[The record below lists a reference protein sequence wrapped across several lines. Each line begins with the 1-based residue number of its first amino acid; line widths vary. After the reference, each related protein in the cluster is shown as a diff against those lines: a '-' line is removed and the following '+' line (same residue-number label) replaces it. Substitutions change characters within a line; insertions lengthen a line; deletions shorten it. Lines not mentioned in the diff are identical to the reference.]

1 MTAKFLR
8 ATNLHQA
15 GDIRHGFFSNVGGV
29 SDGIYSSLN
38 CGYGSGDDFNNVKR
52 NRELVAEALEST
64 ADYLF
69 TPHQVHSAT
78 AVIADKP
85 WAHGEAPEADAIV
98 TNVPGLRI
106 GILSADCTPLLFADP
121 EAKVVGA
128 AHSGWKGAING
139 VAQDTIEKMESLG
152 AVRERIQIA
161 IGPTISQNNY
171 EVGSEYEDNFLKASP
186 ENADFFKQGPNGK
199 AHFDLP
205 GYIARRLEQSG
216 IDKKNVEILNIC
228 TYSND
233 SLFFSYRRTVHQK
246 LADYGR
252 QISAIGLK

>member
-8 ATNLHQA
+8 TTNLHQA
-15 GDIRHGFFSNVGGV
+15 SDVRHGFFTTAGGV
-29 SDGIYSSLN
+29 SDDIYKSLN
-38 CGYGSGDDFNNVKR
+38 CGYGSGDKFENVKQ
-52 NRELVAEALEST
+52 NRERVAQALEST
-64 ADYLF
+64 VDCLF

-106 GILSADCTPLLFADP
+106 GILTADCTPLLFCDP
-121 EAKVVGA
+121 VAKVVGA
-128 AHSGWKGAING
+128 AHSGWKGALNG
-139 VAQDTIEKMESLG
+139 VSQDTIDKMESLG
-152 AVRERIQIA
+152 ASRDRILVA
-161 IGPTISQNNY
+161 IGPTISQANY
-171 EVGSEYEDNFLKASP
+171 EVGSEFEDNFIQASP
-186 ENADFFKQGPNGK
+186 ENADFFTQGPNGK

-205 GYIARRLEQSG
+205 GYIAYRLEKSG
-216 IDKKNVEILNIC
+216 INKKNVENLNIC

-233 SLFFSYRRTVHQK
+233 SLFFSYRRTVHQN